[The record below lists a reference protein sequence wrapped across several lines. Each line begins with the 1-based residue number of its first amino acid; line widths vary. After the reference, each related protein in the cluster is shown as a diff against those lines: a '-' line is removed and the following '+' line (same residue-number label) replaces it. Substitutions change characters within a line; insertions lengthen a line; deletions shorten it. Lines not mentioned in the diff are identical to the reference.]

1 ASDWQILLSLCARD
15 LPLLLTAFVALC
27 FAAAGDALLPQL
39 QSEALNVLLY
49 TEPSSVS
56 TTLRTPLIKLLSV
69 GVLTA
74 LFTGIR
80 GFLFWLSGGR
90 LVKRLRAALFSS
102 LLTKP
107 QTFYDTRGTG
117 ELSSRLSADCIKLSD
132 VLSLNVNIVLR
143 QVLYSTL
150 RKAVSQSENICSC
163 TSRMSMVPGQVI
175 QSVAGITIVAKMSGR
190 LAAIVLA
197 GVTVR
202 GVINYAYAA
211 VNKRLAKAQQAA
223 LADSASVAD
232 QTLSLMPVVRAHG
245 NQKYEERRYE
255 GQLSRL
261 LSIQTSQGALYGGS
275 RVVNGGLNALL
286 LCSVMAFGGSL
297 VAAGVLPARMMTSFV
312 FYTEFIGAAS
322 FDVTDQWRSIQEAM
336 GAASEVFHL
345 LENSTITPPPSPP
358 CTRVLD
364 TSTTTVATADPLSTS
379 APLTR
384 RGKLEAEGLS
394 FAYPS
399 RSSEQVMRQLSLTIP
414 PGSHVAIMGT
424 SGGGKSTLFKL
435 ILRFYEPSSG
445 SIFLDGRPL
454 DQIPESELRRLVAW
468 VPQVRRGRADRGEAS
483 K

>member
-1 ASDWQILLSLCARD
+1 
-15 LPLLLTAFVALC
+15 
-27 FAAAGDALLPQL
+27 
-39 QSEALNVLLY
+39 
-49 TEPSSVS
+49 
-56 TTLRTPLIKLLSV
+56 
-69 GVLTA
+69 
-74 LFTGIR
+74 
-80 GFLFWLSGGR
+80 
-90 LVKRLRAALFSS
+90 
-102 LLTKP
+102 
-107 QTFYDTRGTG
+107 
-117 ELSSRLSADCIKLSD
+117 
-132 VLSLNVNIVLR
+132 
-143 QVLYSTL
+143 
-150 RKAVSQSENICSC
+150 
-163 TSRMSMVPGQVI
+163 M
-175 QSVAGITIVAKMSGR
+175 
-190 LAAIVLA
+190 
-197 GVTVR
+197 
-202 GVINYAYAA
+202 
-211 VNKRLAKAQQAA
+211 
-223 LADSASVAD
+223 
-232 QTLSLMPVVRAHG
+232 
-245 NQKYEERRYE
+245 
-255 GQLSRL
+255 
-261 LSIQTSQGALYGGS
+261 
-275 RVVNGGLNALL
+275 VNGGLNALL

-345 LENSTITPPPSPP
+345 LENSTITPSPSTP

-364 TSTTTVATADPLSTS
+364 TSTPTVATADPLSTS

-468 VPQVRRGRADRGEAS
+468 VPQVRRGRADKGEAS